1 MMKQQERIIEC
12 LKTGWVSGLDA
23 LRQAKTMK
31 LSTRVGELKNAGW
44 NIQSKWNA
52 DKRYK
57 LYRLVKPY
65 KKIQSKD
72 SKS

>member
-1 MMKQQERIIEC
+1 MMSQQQRIIQC

-23 LRQAKTMK
+23 LYQAGTMK
-31 LSTRVGELKNAGW
+31 LSTRVGELKDAGW

-65 KKIQSKD
+65 QKIQSKNPE
-72 SKS
+72 S

>member
-1 MMKQQERIIEC
+1 MMKQQERIIQC

-44 NIQSKWNA
+44 NIQSMWST
-52 DKRYK
+52 DGRYK

-65 KKIQSKD
+65 QKSQSKNLE
-72 SKS
+72 S